1 MCDTAIDVGRLSIA
15 DDSSTIRRQAPGRFF
30 GLLIICALLA
40 TACGGLSGSASP
52 DSAIVVPDES
62 SPGVDEVHP
71 SALLRTD
78 TAGMVQNL
86 RFEPISVERGLSHST
101 VNCIL
106 QDSKG
111 FMWFGTDDGLN
122 KYDGH
127 SFTVYRHSPDDP
139 QSLSHNQVWSLFEDT
154 SGVLW
159 VGTYGGGLN
168 RFDRDTGQFARY
180 DAEDFQNVTD
190 EPEEFRNVI
199 EAIGEYPTGVLW
211 IATYGGGLVKF
222 DLDTETFTSYAPDP
236 ADPRLWG
243 HEWISAMLIDRSGNV
258 WIGTHS
264 EGLDRF
270 DPTTGQITSYRRD
283 LSDPH
288 GLGHDWITDII
299 QDRSGQIWIG
309 TYGGGLEQF
318 DPETERFTHYRH
330 DPADPRSLSN
340 DYIWSIVED
349 PRSILWIGTYS
360 GGLDRFDPQSETFTH
375 FHHDPTD
382 PHSLSSD
389 RIRSI
394 YQGQSG
400 VLWVGTRGGGVNQSD
415 PASGRFTHY
424 RGDTDDPQRP
434 SDYQILALHED
445 EHGVLWIGTAGGGLD
460 GLDRGSGEW
469 HHYRRDPADSNSLGN
484 DTVLAIH
491 EDASGT
497 LWIGTGGGFYRF
509 DRQARHFDRMPHN
522 PPDPGDVK
530 TETIVSIYEDQAG
543 VLWLGTYGRGLSE
556 FDPATGAFTYHL
568 HGWDPDTGMPEQHTL
583 SSNFVRDVFEDPSGR
598 LWVGTQDGL
607 NIFDRETGQ
616 WHSFH
621 HNPDEPHSLS
631 HDWVASL
638 YGDQSGMLW
647 VGTQGGGLNRL
658 VLSPA
663 LSGVEGKVK
672 GSDPATCAFT
682 HYREQDGLAN
692 DIVADILERDGYLW
706 IGTANGLSR
715 FDPRSETFTSYDAS
729 DGLPINEFSAAC
741 TSSSGELLFG
751 GINGFVSF
759 YPDQMEPNPYI
770 PPVVLTS
777 LQQNGVEVKAGQA
790 SEDLK
795 AVTFRWP
802 DNSFEFGFA
811 ALNYTQPEK
820 NQHAYMLEGFDR
832 DWNYIGTR
840 RFGRYTNLPGGTYT
854 LRLIGSNNDGGW
866 NEEGV
871 SIQVTVVPPFWGTW
885 WFWGIVALILA
896 GSAFGGYRLR
906 VRSLE
911 ARSRELERRV
921 EHEIEQRMQV
931 EEALRESEIERAIAA
946 ERSRLARE
954 LHDAVT
960 QTLFSASLIAEALPT
975 LWVRDQE
982 LGRER
987 LAMLRQMSRGA
998 LAEMRTLL
1006 LELRPAAL
1014 VETSL
1019 EDLLRQLGEAVTG
1032 REGVPVTVEVDGLCE
1047 LPADLHVAL
1056 YRIAQEALNNVVK
1069 HAQAS
1074 QVAVSL
1080 RCTPRVPLPSLREG
1094 EGAGVKVELCIRDD
1108 GRGFDPDDIS
1118 PEHMGLGIMRERAEA
1133 VGAQLGIVSQAGR
1146 GTRLAVVWPGDEG
1159 QQHNRSSFV
1168 C

>member
-1 MCDTAIDVGRLSIA
+1 
-15 DDSSTIRRQAPGRFF
+15 
-30 GLLIICALLA
+30 
-40 TACGGLSGSASP
+40 
-52 DSAIVVPDES
+52 
-62 SPGVDEVHP
+62 
-71 SALLRTD
+71 
-78 TAGMVQNL
+78 
-86 RFEPISVERGLSHST
+86 
-101 VNCIL
+101 
-106 QDSKG
+106 
-111 FMWFGTDDGLN
+111 MWFGTDDGLN

-127 SFTVYRHSPDDP
+127 SFTVYRHSLDDP
-139 QSLSHNQVWSLFEDT
+139 QSLSHNQVWSLFEDA

-168 RFDRDTGQFARY
+168 RFERDSGRFTHY

-199 EAIGEYPTGVLW
+199 QAIGEHPTGVLW

-236 ADPRLWG
+236 ADRRLWG
-243 HEWISAMLIDRSGNV
+243 HEWISGLLIDRSGNV

-270 DPTTGQITSYRRD
+270 DPTAGQITSYRRD

-288 GLGHDWITDII
+288 GLGHNWITDII

-309 TYGGGLEQF
+309 TYGGGLERF

-349 PRSILWIGTYS
+349 PGGILWIGTYS

-394 YQGQSG
+394 YQSQSG
-400 VLWVGTRGGGVNQSD
+400 VLWVGTRGGGLNQSD

-460 GLDRGSGEW
+460 GLDRGTGEW
-469 HHYRRDPADSNSLGN
+469 HHYRRDPDDPNSLGN
-484 DTVLAIH
+484 DTVIAIY
-491 EDASGT
+491 EDSSGT

-509 DRQARHFDRMPHN
+509 DRQAGRFDRMPHT

-530 TETIVSIYEDQAG
+530 QEAIVSIYEDQVG

-556 FDPATGAFTYHL
+556 FDPATGAFTYHQ
-568 HGWDPDTGMPEQHTL
+568 HGWDPDTGMPEQDTL
-583 SSNFVRDVFEDPSGR
+583 GSNFVRDVFEDPSGR

-616 WHSFH
+616 WHSLH

-631 HDWVASL
+631 HDWVTSL

-663 LSGVEGKVK
+663 LSGVEGEV
-672 GSDPATCAFT
+672 GGFDPATCTFT

-692 DIVADILERDGYLW
+692 DIVSDIFEQDGYLW

-751 GINGFVSF
+751 GINGFISL
-759 YPDQMEPNPYI
+759 YPDQMEDNPYL

-777 LQQNGVEVKAGQA
+777 LQQNGVEVNTGQA
-790 SEDLK
+790 PEDLRE
-795 AVTFRWP
+795 VTLRWP

-811 ALNYTQPEK
+811 ALNYTQSEK
-820 NQHAYMLEGFDR
+820 NQHAYMLEGFDKS
-832 DWNYIGTR
+832 WNQIGTR

-854 LRLIGSNNDGGW
+854 LRLIGSNNDGLW

-885 WFWGIVALILA
+885 WFWGIVALTLA

-911 ARSRELERRV
+911 ARSRELERQVQERTA
-921 EHEIEQRMQV
+921 ELRREADQRLRV
-931 EEALRESEIERAIAA
+931 EEALRQREREKAITE
-946 ERSRLARE
+946 ERNRLARE
-954 LHDAVT
+954 LHDSVT
-960 QTLFSASLIAEALPT
+960 QALYGVTLYSEAAAGQLSLGHTDRATEHL
-975 LWVRDQE
+975 QE
-982 LGRER
+982 LQDTAQE
-987 LAMLRQMSRGA
+987 A
-998 LAEMRTLL
+998 LAEMRLL
-1006 LELRPAAL
+1006 IFELRPPILEELGLVAAL
-1014 VETSL
+1014 QARLQAVEGRAGLRTEFKTSVEERL
-1019 EDLLRQLGEAVTG
+1019 PPGVE
-1032 REGVPVTVEVDGLCE
+1032 EG
-1047 LPADLHVAL
+1047 L
-1056 YRIAQEALNNVVK
+1056 YRIALGALNNALK
-1069 HAQAS
+1069 HAQARNIE
-1074 QVAVSL
+1074 VHL
-1080 RCTPRVPLPSLREG
+1080 RQDERTRTEPVRVTLE
-1094 EGAGVKVELCIRDD
+1094 VVDD
-1108 GRGFDPDDIS
+1108 GIGFDLATAR
-1118 PEHMGLGIMRERAEA
+1118 ERGGMGLSAMEERAAEL
-1133 VGAQLGIVSQAGR
+1133 GAKLEIESRIGS
-1146 GTRLAVVWPGDEG
+1146 GTKVTVAYEEDEG
-1159 QQHNRSSFV
+1159 RATDDER
-1168 C
+1168 